1 MFDNKLIQIA
11 HAGSCFSNSAGQ
23 LHTHMTHIASYRI
36 ISPYRDRL
44 AGKTAESF
52 KPAYQPIQQYNCS
65 FPSINAV
72 IISLSYDIAHNVQK
86 RRFTHTNNCVE
97 VAYTHPEKKRLNL
110 PASTL
115 GRSGWL
121 PNHSQTLNGQAA
133 VPLELL
139 AKHFVKRSQFHN
151 NGQRF
156 RTIVH
161 IYHVI
166 HWSTLCVYL
175 LRHMFF
181 IYQRASHKS

>member
-1 MFDNKLIQIA
+1 MLDLVSPTLQGN
-11 HAGSCFSNSAGQ
+11 CT
-23 LHTHMTHIASYRI
+23 HTWHISSHIASYRHI
-36 ISPYRDRL
+36 GTVLQAKLQSPSNL
-44 AGKTAESF
+44 PTS
-52 KPAYQPIQQYNCS
+52 QYNCS

-86 RRFTHTNNCVE
+86 RRFTHKQLCRSCV
-97 VAYTHPEKKRLNL
+97 HSSRKKTSTVNL

-156 RTIVH
+156 RTIVY
-161 IYHVI
+161 ISHVI

-175 LRHMFF
+175 LRHDMFF
-181 IYQRASHKS
+181 IYQRASRKS